1 VTATGSVTPGTYDPT
16 MSDLQ
21 VDLIRSKRRRR
32 TAQAYMSEGRL
43 KIMVPFGLAPDEEA
57 RLVESLVARVS
68 RKVSST
74 AVDLVQRTRDLARTY
89 GLSEP
94 SSIEWSDRQ
103 KTRWGSCTPAEG
115 SIRVS
120 NRLASMPDWVLDSVL
135 VHEMA
140 HLEHPNHGPKFKA
153 LVGRYELSERAK
165 GYLMAMSE
173 GRTT

>member
-1 VTATGSVTPGTYDPT
+1 MTATGSVTPATYDPT

-103 KTRWGSCTPAEG
+103 NDEMGLLHARGGKHPGLEPPRLHAGLGS
-115 SIRVS
+115 
-120 NRLASMPDWVLDSVL
+120 RLGARP
-135 VHEMA
+135 
-140 HLEHPNHGPKFKA
+140 
-153 LVGRYELSERAK
+153 
-165 GYLMAMSE
+165 
-173 GRTT
+173 

>member
-32 TAQAYMSEGRL
+32 TAQAYMSEGKL
-43 KIMVPFGLAPDEEA
+43 KIMVPFGLAPEEEA

-74 AVDLVQRTRDLARTY
+74 AVDLVQRTRDLALRY
-89 GLSEP
+89 RLPEP
-94 SSIEWSDRQ
+94 ATIEWSDRQ
-103 KTRWGSCTPAEG
+103 TTRWGSCTPAEG

-120 NRLASMPDWVLDSVL
+120 NRLASMPGWVLDSVL

-140 HLEHPNHGPKFKA
+140 HLEQPNHGPKFKA